1 MNSIGQYPRRAY
13 IKYRMKAKHGPIN
26 LDIKFCSNK
35 EYMTHHTD
43 NSYYYFEDRYKGRKY
58 LFIHGQ
64 GILELRTD
72 TYVKSFE
79 DDPILGWWN
88 R

>member
-1 MNSIGQYPRRAY
+1 M
-13 IKYRMKAKHGPIN
+13 KYWMKAKHGPIN
-26 LDIKFCSNK
+26 LDMKFCSNK

-43 NSYYYFEDRYKGRKY
+43 NSYYYFEDRYKGRRY

-79 DDPILGWWN
+79 DDPILGWHN